1 MRFFGPSCISCIYFI
16 ILYKDMLSDNI
27 DIKTIGKTLSDLN
40 QLRTKYIFSLLQGK
54 SMIHGLP
61 HFIYRKCGKKNC
73 KCAKGNRH
81 GPYAAL
87 SINKNGKQ
95 RIAIIRKSDT
105 YPVMK
110 EAKRYRYFQET
121 LSKIRKINREIDT
134 LLEKVKVE
142 TTYEYPGQ

>member
-1 MRFFGPSCISCIYFI
+1 MRFSGPACISCIYFI
-16 ILYKDMLSDNI
+16 ILYKDMGSDNI
-27 DIKTIGKTLSDLN
+27 NVKIIGKTLSDLN
-40 QLRTKYIFSLLQGK
+40 QLRTKYIFSLLHGK

-61 HFIYRKCGKKNC
+61 HLIYRKCGKKNC

-95 RIAIIRKSDT
+95 RIAIIRNADT
-105 YPVMK
+105 YPIMK

-142 TTYEYPGQ
+142 TTNEYPGP